1 MTRREE
7 TIAALDRGEI
17 RVAEKVDG
25 EWRVNEEA
33 KAAILDYFRLR
44 KVEPIEV
51 GPFEYHDKIP
61 LKRDYAELGRAR
73 RAAGDRALRRRSS
86 RRASC

>member
-1 MTRREE
+1 MDVEE

-33 KAAILDYFRLR
+33 KAAILEYFRMRQGRADRGRAVRVPRQDPAQARLR
-44 KVEPIEV
+44 
-51 GPFEYHDKIP
+51 
-61 LKRDYAELGRAR
+61 RARRAR
-73 RAAGDRALRRRSS
+73 RAAGDRALRLVPLAAAWS
-86 RRASC
+86 